1 MGRARG
7 LWVGLRALSLAVTLC
22 GAAAAASADCRQAL
36 VLALDVSGSVD
47 DREYRLQLDGVAAAL
62 GDDRVRAAILAMPEA
77 PVALAVFEWSSGR
90 FQRDIVPWTMLSDS
104 GAIDGVIATLAGTG
118 RVPAPQSTGLGAAL
132 DYAERALAIAP
143 ACWRQTVD
151 VSGDGR
157 NNDWPTPRDIYGR
170 GGLAGVT
177 VNALVVGQDD
187 ARADDGREMNIAE
200 LMAYFRAEVIRGP
213 DAFLE
218 PALGY
223 DDFANAMTRKLLKEL
238 QGMAVGALA
247 PPVRRIFQ

>member
-1 MGRARG
+1 
-7 LWVGLRALSLAVTLC
+7 
-22 GAAAAASADCRQAL
+22 
-36 VLALDVSGSVD
+36 
-47 DREYRLQLDGVAAAL
+47 
-62 GDDRVRAAILAMPEA
+62 MPEA

-90 FQRDIVPWTMLSDS
+90 FQRDIVPWTLLSDG
-104 GAIDGVIATLAGTG
+104 GAIDGVIATLSGTS

-132 DYAERALAIAP
+132 DYAERALGDAP
-143 ACWRQTVD
+143 VCWRQTVD

-157 NNDWPTPRDIYGR
+157 NNDWPTPRDIYGK

-238 QGMAVGALA
+238 QGMAVGALDTPA
-247 PPVRRIFQ
+247 EQVFQ